1 MKKNIEPLKIVRP
14 LSMILVKIEEKLK
27 SNPDISLRH
36 FVEELGF
43 NPINLL
49 YSQGFSALIYLA
61 SLVPLS
67 LDERTGD
74 DDWDKLVRLKN
85 GLCYGTYDIRDGNLV
100 VSDFEGEIQITP
112 KEAVELANKL
122 ANL

>member
-14 LSMILVKIEEKLK
+14 LSMLLVKMEEKLK

-43 NPINLL
+43 NPISLL
-49 YSQGFSALIYLA
+49 YSQGFSALIYFAL
-61 SLVPLS
+61 LVPLS

-74 DDWDKLVRLKN
+74 DDWDRLVRLKN
-85 GLCYGTYDIRDGNLV
+85 GLCHGTYEIRDNNLV
-100 VSDFEGEIQITP
+100 VRDFEGEIQITP
-112 KEAVELANKL
+112 KEAFELADKL

>member
-85 GLCYGTYDIRDGNLV
+85 GLCYGTYEIRGNNLV
-100 VSDFEGEIQITP
+100 VRDFEGEIQITP